1 MVLKD
6 EKVEGGERERREK
19 KVREKTKNSPFFFFP
34 FSPAFESSLSLPFLQ
49 KISLSISP
57 ARAGGTRAKSPETAQ
72 RRRKSERK
80 KEEERK
86 RKSPPMFFLPLLSL
100 SLSLSLTPLEKEQN
114 GSGQKKKQNTYQV

>member
-57 ARAGGTRAKSPETAQ
+57 ARASGTRAQSPENGAA
-72 RRRKSERK
+72 SEG
-80 KEEERK
+80 KENEEGERGKRK
-86 RKSPPMFFLPLLSL
+86 RAL
-100 SLSLSLTPLEKEQN
+100 
-114 GSGQKKKQNTYQV
+114 